1 MSYASG
7 MLDARI
13 TFIEVKGAKN
23 GDYGREFG
31 GWRKVATVHASYS
44 FTKGV
49 RALREGAVD
58 AYDTVMF
65 RLRWHSDIHREC
77 RIIHDGAV
85 YSITSYNAD
94 RRRNTI
100 QITAQELI
108 GEEVSL

>member
-13 TFIEVKGAKN
+13 TFIEVKSAKT
-23 GDYGREFG
+23 GEYGREFD
-31 GWRKVATVHASYS
+31 GWSKVATVHASYS
-44 FTKGV
+44 FNKGV

-65 RLRWHSDIHREC
+65 RLRWHPDIHREC

-85 YSITSYNAD
+85 YAITSYNAD

-108 GEEVSL
+108 GEKVSL